1 MFIKYILI
9 DRIKGV
15 RYMPKETFFNLVNE
29 KKERVIEAAIDEFAL
44 RPYHQ
49 ARITAIADN
58 ASIAKGS
65 FYQYFEDKKDLF
77 KYIIELSVNKK
88 LKYINLDMIKNKDKY
103 SFFQLLREVY
113 LSGFRF
119 AKRHPKLLAVAS
131 KLANNKELYREIF
144 GEYKDKSLE
153 FFLELLE
160 QGIVE
165 GAIDSKI
172 DPVFVAKMLTN
183 ISYTLSDFIYEDGEI
198 DLNNIDESMEI
209 IDKMLYFIE
218 NGLKKRD

>member
-1 MFIKYILI
+1 M
-9 DRIKGV
+9 
-15 RYMPKETFFNLVNE
+15 
-29 KKERVIEAAIDEFAL
+29 
-44 RPYHQ
+44 
-49 ARITAIADN
+49 
-58 ASIAKGS
+58 
-65 FYQYFEDKKDLF
+65 
-77 KYIIELSVNKK
+77 
-88 LKYINLDMIKNKDKY
+88 
-103 SFFQLLREVY
+103 
-113 LSGFRF
+113 
-119 AKRHPKLLAVAS
+119 
-131 KLANNKELYREIF
+131 
-144 GEYKDKSLE
+144 
-153 FFLELLE
+153 ELLE